1 MAICE
6 QTEVCFG
13 IYLNLQTP
21 SEAKSRGKRKS
32 PVLERSVVRLISAGT
47 LVEDA
52 FLSPRQSNF
61 LCALSSTRDN
71 SHFGFSVI
79 DISTG
84 EYAVHNVDSSQL
96 ASLFARYDPREI
108 LLSHALQ
115 SNPPSA
121 LASFLASDSVN
132 ETRCMV
138 TVLDDTAWESGELQ
152 TLIDTHSELAALS
165 QPFREHLFSEMELD
179 ALHALLQ
186 YINTTQMGAFPRLFC
201 LEGEEEED
209 QRSLELDRSTRDSLN
224 LTRGSRDTLTGSV
237 LNVWQRGNA
246 KRQTIDRTVTVMG
259 SRLLSNRLSSPL
271 TQPKEINH
279 RLDVATAFR
288 IES

>member
-6 QTEVCFG
+6 QTEVCF
-13 IYLNLQTP
+13 ILHLNLQTP
-21 SEAKSRGKRKS
+21 SEAKSRGRRKS

-71 SHFGFSVI
+71 AHFGFSVI

-108 LLSHALQ
+108 LLSSSLQ

-121 LASFLASDSVN
+121 LASFLASDSIS

-138 TVLDDTAWESGELQ
+138 TVLDDAAWESSDLQ
-152 TLIDTHSELAALS
+152 TLIDTHSELAALA
-165 QPFREHLFSEMELD
+165 QPFRKHLFSEMELD

-201 LEGEEEED
+201 LEGEEEEED

-237 LNVWQRGNA
+237 LNVCEMGECSSTDDRSHRDGDGKPSTQQSAFQSLNTT
-246 KRQTIDRTVTVMG
+246 KRDQ
-259 SRLLSNRLSSPL
+259 SP
-271 TQPKEINH
+271 
-279 RLDVATAFR
+279 
-288 IES
+288 S

>member
-1 MAICE
+1 M
-6 QTEVCFG
+6 
-13 IYLNLQTP
+13 
-21 SEAKSRGKRKS
+21 
-32 PVLERSVVRLISAGT
+32 
-47 LVEDA
+47 EDA

-84 EYAVHNVDSSQL
+84 EYAIHNVDSSQL

-108 LLSHALQ
+108 LLSPSLH
-115 SNPPSA
+115 SNHPSA

-138 TVLDDTAWESGELQ
+138 TILENDAWESSDLQ
-152 TLIDTHSELAALS
+152 TLIDSHSELAVLS
-165 QPFREHLFSEMELD
+165 KPFREHLFSEMELD

-186 YINTTQMGAFPRLFC
+186 YINTTQMGSFPRLFC
-201 LEGEEEED
+201 LEEED

-237 LNVWQRGNA
+237 LNVD
-246 KRQTIDRTVTVMG
+246 KC
-259 SRLLSNRLSSPL
+259 L
-271 TQPKEINH
+271 KY
-279 RLDVATAFR
+279 
-288 IES
+288 

>member
-1 MAICE
+1 M
-6 QTEVCFG
+6 
-13 IYLNLQTP
+13 
-21 SEAKSRGKRKS
+21 
-32 PVLERSVVRLISAGT
+32 LERSVVRLISAGT

-84 EYAVHNVDSSQL
+84 EYAVHNVDASQL
-96 ASLFARYDPREI
+96 ASLFARYDPREL
-108 LLSHALQ
+108 LLSHSLQ

-121 LASFLASDSVN
+121 LASFLASSDSAS

-138 TVLDDTAWESGELQ
+138 TVLDDRAWESSDLQ
-152 TLIDTHSELAALS
+152 SLIDTHSELVVLS
-165 QPFREHLFSEMELD
+165 QPFQEHLFSEMELQ

-186 YINTTQMGAFPRLFC
+186 YVNTTQMGAFPRLFC
-201 LEGEEEED
+201 LEEED

-237 LNVWQRGNA
+237 LNV
-246 KRQTIDRTVTVMG
+246 V
-259 SRLLSNRLSSPL
+259 
-271 TQPKEINH
+271 
-279 RLDVATAFR
+279 
-288 IES
+288 